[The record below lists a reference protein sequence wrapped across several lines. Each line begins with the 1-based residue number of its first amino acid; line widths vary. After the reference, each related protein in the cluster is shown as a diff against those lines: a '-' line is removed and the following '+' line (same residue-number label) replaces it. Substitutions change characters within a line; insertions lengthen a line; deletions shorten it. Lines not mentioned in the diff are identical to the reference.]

1 MTFRFAELVGRYR
14 LVVTDALLEFVER
27 ALVEPS
33 PASDRERIRREALDE
48 AERAELLIGED
59 GTIVSRAGD
68 DEFYR
73 VKVPIGDGELDALHF
88 EKPAMARSAASNLGE
103 QGVTLVLTDPDRL
116 VAHQPGKPPA
126 EFRRIL

>member
-1 MTFRFAELVGRYR
+1 MTFRFADLVGGYR

-27 ALVEPS
+27 AFVVAS
-33 PASDRERIRREALDE
+33 PESDRERLRREALDE

-73 VKVPIGDGELDALHF
+73 VKVAIDDGELDALRF
-88 EKPAMARSAASNLGE
+88 EKPAASKAASTPGA
-103 QGVTLVLTDPDRL
+103 QRVTLVLTDSDRL
-116 VAHQPGKPPA
+116 VADQPGKPPA
-126 EFRRIL
+126 EFRRFR